1 MFIEAVI
8 SSTSLVW
15 FKVFLIVL
23 HMTLNKQ
30 KEFKMSK
37 EQINQTFNT
46 SNSS

>member
-8 SSTSLVW
+8 SSTSLAW

-46 SNSS
+46 SNS